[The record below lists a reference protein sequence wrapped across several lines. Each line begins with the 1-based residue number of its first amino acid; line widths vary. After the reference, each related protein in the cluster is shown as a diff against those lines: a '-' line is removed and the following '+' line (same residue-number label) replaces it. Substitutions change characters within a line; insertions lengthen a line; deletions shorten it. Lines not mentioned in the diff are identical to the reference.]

1 MNIGAMQ
8 GRSYSSSLAFGQ
20 NQYTKSLGIQEDSK
34 KNEERNSI
42 NAADLSFN
50 KQGDSFLESLRDQYK
65 GYQEELN
72 SLSAN
77 EEMTPEE
84 KLAKRKEIQEQ
95 INDVKNQIAVRQQQ
109 LQQQEKENAQKEIEK
124 RQRESVTNNND
135 ITEEEYRN
143 KLHQNFLTEASN
155 VMSQVRVHNRL
166 KVKTEGELR
175 VASIEMKSSMAMSG
189 GVSKSL
195 SNNVSESKQRISQIE
210 LKFSE
215 KLGKLNKLVND
226 QKEELKN
233 QGKDSKNIITLE
245 EKLEKTKVTK
255 THTESNNSEMIEKEE
270 NQKVEKQKE
279 EKQKEEKQKD
289 MDNRYD
295 KHVNVLI

>member
-1 MNIGAMQ
+1 MNIGATQ
-8 GRSYSSSLAFGQ
+8 GYSYSSSLAFGQ
-20 NQYTKSLGIQEDSK
+20 NQYTNGLGIQESNKSK
-34 KNEERNSI
+34 EERSSI
-42 NAADLSFN
+42 NAAELSFN
-50 KQGDSFLESLRDQYK
+50 KQGDSFLESLREQYK

-95 INDVKNQIAVRQQQ
+95 IDDIKSQIALRQQQ

-124 RQRESVTNNND
+124 RQRESASNNKD

-143 KLHQNFLTEASN
+143 QLHQKFLTEASN
-155 VMSQVRVHNRL
+155 VMSEVGIHKRL

-175 VASIEMKSSMAMSG
+175 VASIELKSSMARSG
-189 GVSKSL
+189 GASKSL
-195 SNNVSESKQRISQIE
+195 TKNVSEAKKRLSQNDIK
-210 LKFSE
+210 LSE
-215 KLGKLNKLVND
+215 KLGKLNELANA
-226 QKEELKN
+226 QKDELKN
-233 QGKDSKNIITLE
+233 QEKDSKNSISLK
-245 EKLEKTKVTK
+245 EKLEETKVAK
-255 THTESNNSEMIEKEE
+255 ERMYRNNSEIEEKEE
-270 NQKVEKQKE
+270 KR
-279 EKQKEEKQKD
+279 